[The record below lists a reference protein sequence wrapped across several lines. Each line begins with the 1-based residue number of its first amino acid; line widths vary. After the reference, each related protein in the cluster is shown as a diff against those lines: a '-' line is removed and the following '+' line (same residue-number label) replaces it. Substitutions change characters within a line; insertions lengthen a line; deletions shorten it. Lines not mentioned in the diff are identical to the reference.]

1 MKKIILFSIILISI
15 IKSGYTQEKFTSN
28 EGRFTLKLPKGW
40 RYEKNQHEDLGYGKF
55 YTLRY
60 YRDDLPTVS
69 LAWISILIRPNISD
83 NLGTSLKECEY
94 SDSEQKEMAT
104 DGVGKPLKI
113 ISSGALIVDNT
124 FACYVEYQN
133 EQGVNAKYILHR
145 PDMPSWECQIQ
156 THFYGK
162 KGEEY
167 EAIEEMLR
175 KTFKYL

>member
-15 IKSGYTQEKFTSN
+15 IRAGYSQEKFTSN

-40 RYEKNQHEDLGYGKF
+40 RYEKSPNEDLGYGKF

-60 YRDDLPTVS
+60 YRDDLPSVS
-69 LAWISILIRPNISD
+69 LAWISILIFPNTSD
-83 NLGTSLKECEY
+83 NLGTSLNECEY
-94 SDSEQKEMAT
+94 TDTEQKEMAT
-104 DGVGKPLKI
+104 DGTSKLIKI
-113 ISSGALIVDNT
+113 ISSGAIIVDNT
-124 FACYVEYQN
+124 YACFVEYEN
-133 EQGVNAKYILHR
+133 SDGVNAKYILHR
-145 PDMPSWECQIQ
+145 PDMPRWECQIQ

-162 KGEEY
+162 RGEKY